1 MWYFMSGFLSWSF
14 ISNWIMLTIVE
25 GGLRSLAQMWA
36 KVSTDIFFM
45 DMIWSTLSFLCAAKV
60 VGYICGQFCWIQIWG
75 MACCNNVNCKWF
87 KYDDLKSIV
96 CICTLWFVSSM
107 VFLFLNHVIWFE
119 NLLACFMQSLVN
131 SNTLSFSSDYY
142 LGLW

>member
-1 MWYFMSGFLSWSF
+1 MSGFLSWSF

-60 VGYICGQFCWIQIWG
+60 VGYICGHFCWIRISG

-87 KYDDLKSIV
+87 KYDDFKSIV
-96 CICTLWFVSSM
+96 CICTLFVSSM
-107 VFLFLNHVIWFE
+107 VFMFLNHVVWFE

-131 SNTLSFSSDYY
+131 SNTPSFSSDYY
-142 LGLW
+142 FGLW